1 MLERIISILFPMFA
15 IAAVGYFVARHHR
28 PDLSHANR
36 LTMDVF
42 APALSFAVLAGKD
55 FDLAA
60 HRTLALAM
68 LVVVALSGIAGLA
81 VARAAR
87 VDLKTLLPPLMF
99 GNSGNLGIPLAVLA
113 FGDAALPSAVVLFV
127 ISTSLHFVFGG
138 WLLDRQARLLM
149 IWRLPLV
156 FATIAGAIVSLMG
169 WVVWPPLLMAI
180 KMLGDIA
187 IPLMLFALGARL
199 AEAELSSWRIGLTGA
214 IARPLLGAAVSWLV
228 GIVLGIRG
236 LDFALLV
243 IYGAMPPAVLNYIF
257 AERFNQEPDK
267 VASIVLIGNI
277 LSLVFLPIALAMTLD

>member
-1 MLERIISILFPMFA
+1 MLQRIVSILFPMFA
-15 IAAVGYFVARHHR
+15 IAAVGYFVARRNR

-55 FDLAA
+55 FDLSA

-68 LVVVALSGIAGLA
+68 LVVVILSGVVGLA
-81 VARAAR
+81 VARATRA
-87 VDLKTLLPPLMF
+87 DLKTLLPPLMF

-138 WLLDRQARLLM
+138 WLLDRHARLLM

-214 IARPLLGAAVSWLV
+214 ITRPLLGAAVSWVV
-228 GIVLGIRG
+228 GMVLGIRG

-257 AERFNQEPDK
+257 AERFNQEPEK
-267 VASIVLIGNI
+267 VASIVLIGNV